1 MVDVRNN
8 GVPLI
13 EQAPRAGLTQSIVG
27 LSNAIKGGDAPA
39 QAGGKP
45 TAGLGKWLGIWP
57 TKGKAAAPAKPAGK
71 S

>member
-13 EQAPRAGLTQSIVG
+13 EQAPCAGLTQSIVG
-27 LSNAIKGGDAPA
+27 LSNALKGGDAPA
-39 QAGGKP
+39 QGTGKP
-45 TAGLGKWLGIWP
+45 TAGLSKWLGIWP
-57 TKGKAAAPAKPAGK
+57 AKSKAAAPPKPAGK